1 MKKNQ
6 EIKGKN
12 KRKENRQYAK
22 IKKEFSSKEY
32 ENFEDEEESKESSG
46 RRKLPSFGKSCIV
59 ILIIIVISII
69 SARYVTDESFRT
81 FVDTKVIKKEIS
93 SDTLKKIDIDS
104 ENNPNIYAFSKYIAV
119 LSKSKLKM
127 YNSSGKQV
135 TNLEVNISSAIFDS
149 EGNYLFIGEKTGTKL
164 YLISGLNTVWQ
175 STVEGEI
182 SRVSVNKNGYTS
194 VIVKNTTYK
203 SVIIVFSPTGKEVF
217 RYNLSSAYAI
227 CSDIS
232 ADNQYLAIGDVD
244 YSGTIVKSNIK
255 IFSMQKAISD
265 PVNAIVNTY
274 ESKTDE
280 IVINIDYSNKNY
292 AVCMFN
298 TYIEK
303 VSESGNETDCEFNND
318 VIFSDIS
325 LRNNIAVAEKQSSG
339 NFSYAYQMRI
349 KSTNN
354 KNESLFIL
362 NNSMPKSV
370 MCYGNNI
377 GINYGNEIQIV
388 QSNGWLIK
396 RYTSEK
402 EVKSLVLG
410 EKIAGVVYKDRI
422 EIINF

>member
-22 IKKEFSSKEY
+22 IKKEFSNKEY
-32 ENFEDEEESKESSG
+32 EDFEDEEESKEPSE

-175 STVEGEI
+175 STVE
-182 SRVSVNKNGYTS
+182 
-194 VIVKNTTYK
+194 
-203 SVIIVFSPTGKEVF
+203 
-217 RYNLSSAYAI
+217 
-227 CSDIS
+227 
-232 ADNQYLAIGDVD
+232 
-244 YSGTIVKSNIK
+244 
-255 IFSMQKAISD
+255 
-265 PVNAIVNTY
+265 
-274 ESKTDE
+274 
-280 IVINIDYSNKNY
+280 
-292 AVCMFN
+292 
-298 TYIEK
+298 
-303 VSESGNETDCEFNND
+303 
-318 VIFSDIS
+318 
-325 LRNNIAVAEKQSSG
+325 
-339 NFSYAYQMRI
+339 YQ
-349 KSTNN
+349 
-354 KNESLFIL
+354 
-362 NNSMPKSV
+362 
-370 MCYGNNI
+370 G
-377 GINYGNEIQIV
+377 
-388 QSNGWLIK
+388 
-396 RYTSEK
+396 
-402 EVKSLVLG
+402 
-410 EKIAGVVYKDRI
+410 
-422 EIINF
+422 